1 MRIGAIL
8 WHRLGLAPT
17 CGDPSVHDRRIILN
31 LSDPLISS
39 TMRNTKMIG
48 RRIPTTKSARPQSA
62 NQLPHQSVATPPQA
76 AVTLRPPSVPMA
88 IFRELSAD
96 LQATHANIESLQAD
110 NFELAAQNQQLR
122 HDLEQLAAQTQEVV
136 QRFRHTAIETAAED
150 AMMLDELGFDAESA
164 QSRSQV
170 LDQLYRALPGYAPDD
185 QRAIGGQKPKAKVR
199 PPQFSSQASLP
210 NRFAASASDA
220 DLTGWKLTLVMAL
233 IVFSAFG
240 AGFLVV
246 RPLLAPAPNR

>member
-1 MRIGAIL
+1 MQNTRI
-8 WHRLGLAPT
+8 T
-17 CGDPSVHDRRIILN
+17 
-31 LSDPLISS
+31 
-39 TMRNTKMIG
+39 G

-62 NQLPHQSVATPPQA
+62 NPAATQPPM
-76 AVTLRPPSVPMA
+76 TPRPPSVPIA

-96 LQATHANIESLQAD
+96 LQATHANIESLQAE

-136 QRFRHTAIETAAED
+136 QRFRHTPIGNAADD
-150 AMMLDELGFDAESA
+150 ALMLDELGFDAASA
-164 QSRSQV
+164 TTRSQV
-170 LDQLYRALPGYAPDD
+170 LDQLYRALPGYAPE
-185 QRAIGGQKPKAKVR
+185 AHAPIGRPQPKAR
-199 PPQFSSQASLP
+199 PQTSQAALP
-210 NRFAASASDA
+210 TRFAPMASEA
-220 DLTGWKLTLVMAL
+220 DLSGWKLTLVMGL

>member
-1 MRIGAIL
+1 
-8 WHRLGLAPT
+8 
-17 CGDPSVHDRRIILN
+17 
-31 LSDPLISS
+31 
-39 TMRNTKMIG
+39 MRNTRMIG

-62 NQLPHQSVATPPQA
+62 AHPSPPVTTPP
-76 AVTLRPPSVPMA
+76 RPPSVPIA

-96 LQATHANIESLQAD
+96 LQATHANIESLQAE

-136 QRFRHTAIETAAED
+136 QRFRHTAIGTAADD
-150 AMMLDELGFDAESA
+150 ALMLDELGFDAASA
-164 QSRSQV
+164 TTRSQV
-170 LDQLYRALPGYAPDD
+170 LDQLYRALPGYAPDAD
-185 QRAIGGQKPKAKVR
+185 DDRRSAPGNQRPKAR
-199 PPQFSSQASLP
+199 PQQFSSQAAHP
-210 NRFAASASDA
+210 FRAASAASDA
-220 DLTGWKLTLVMAL
+220 DLSGWKLTLVMGL